1 MAEPLT
7 LRCATESLARD
18 EPQWGT
24 ASRVQRWLLI
34 EQPGAWGYHPATE
47 SELDPAVAAALE
59 DHARRHRVR
68 VLLIRRPGQRRR
80 DHDRAVFLAHSG
92 VERWWVEQLSVPA
105 SRPEALL
112 EIDLGPL
119 AFADPPGIGRPG
131 PLGLHLVCTNGR
143 HDPCCADLARP
154 VVRAL
159 TAARAPD
166 VWECSHVGGD
176 RFAANIVVLPDGV
189 YYGRV
194 QPEDAAALVTAH
206 RGGAIGLDNFR
217 GRSHLPPLVQAADLF
232 ARRHLGEARV
242 EGLSVLSTEPRA
254 DGTVAV
260 LIEQRDGATL
270 EVVVAR
276 EHSAEA
282 AQLTCHV
289 ARLGRPWGYRLV
301 EVRAA

>member
-1 MAEPLT
+1 MAEGLAV
-7 LRCATESLARD
+7 RCAPSSLARG
-18 EPQWGT
+18 EPLIGT
-24 ASRVQRWLLI
+24 ASRVRRWLVV
-34 EQPGAWGYHPATE
+34 EQWGSWGVEALTE
-47 SELDPAVAAALE
+47 SKLPNQVAGPLAESAA
-59 DHARRHRVR
+59 RHRVR
-68 VLLIRRPGQRRR
+68 VLLTRRPGDRRR
-80 DHDRAVFLAHSG
+80 DGDRRVFLAHTGAES
-92 VERWWVEQLSVPA
+92 RWIEQLEIPGA
-105 SRPEALL
+105 RPERLL
-112 EIDLGPL
+112 DLDLGRL
-119 AFADPPGIGRPG
+119 AFPEAPGIGDAG
-131 PLGLHLVCTNGR
+131 PSGLALVCTNGR
-143 HDPCCADLARP
+143 HDPCCADFGRP
-154 VVRAL
+154 VARAL
-159 TAARAPD
+159 ADAGVPD